1 MAAVT
6 ESRSPARLS
15 LVDHD
20 HLCCPGRRSCGSCVR
35 ALVCRRCNLTRA
47 KVDAYGG
54 QQVAAGT
61 HNLIASVN
69 AKVVTSIGAAP

>member
-1 MAAVT
+1 
-6 ESRSPARLS
+6 
-15 LVDHD
+15 
-20 HLCCPGRRSCGSCVR
+20 
-35 ALVCRRCNLTRA
+35 
-47 KVDAYGG
+47 VDAYGG